1 MASPCRH
8 ADGYPYFAL
17 MPLDLALSTNTPT
30 ATLELRQ
37 AQPLG
42 DGHHHAAF
50 LVVRSGAFA
59 AALPFVF
66 TQDHLDTFAESLNV
80 LRTTRS
86 GTASLQASASD
97 DIIRFESAD
106 EGKLRVCGELH
117 EAEGAQCLAFSFA
130 AEWAGLDTFNDGI
143 HRLHTK
149 CVN

>member
-1 MASPCRH
+1 
-8 ADGYPYFAL
+8 

-42 DGHHHAAF
+42 DGRHHAAF

-66 TQDHLDTFAESLNV
+66 TQDHLATFAESLNA

-86 GTASLQASASD
+86 GTASLQAGKSD
-97 DIIRFESAD
+97 DIIRMESVD

-117 EAEGAQCLAFSFA
+117 ETEGTQRLTFSFA
-130 AEWAGLDTFNDGI
+130 AEWEGLDTFNDGI
-143 HRLHTK
+143 HRLHAK
-149 CVN
+149 NVN